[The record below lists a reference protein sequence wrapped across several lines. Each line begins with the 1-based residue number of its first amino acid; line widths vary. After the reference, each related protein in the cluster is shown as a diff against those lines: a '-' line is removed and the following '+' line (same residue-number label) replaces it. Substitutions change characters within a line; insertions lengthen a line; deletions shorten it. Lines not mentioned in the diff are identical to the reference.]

1 MESPHDVGV
10 AHVVDEGYG
19 RTTVFVCAYLD
30 GNTPK
35 GVIAWHRHARALD
48 VRPGVTLRT
57 NGADRSSLGN
67 VIVFS
72 DSSATVHILP
82 PDGEEKLVER
92 EGIIVAAPLA
102 E

>member
-1 MESPHDVGV
+1 VESPHDVGI
-10 AHVVDEGYG
+10 AHVVDEGNG
-19 RTTVFVCAYLD
+19 RTTVFVCATLE

-35 GVIAWHRHARALD
+35 GVIARHSHVRALD

-57 NGADRSSLGN
+57 NGADRSSVGN
-67 VIVFS
+67 VIVFN
-72 DSSATVHILP
+72 DGSATVHILP

-92 EGIIVAAPLA
+92 EGIIAAAPLA